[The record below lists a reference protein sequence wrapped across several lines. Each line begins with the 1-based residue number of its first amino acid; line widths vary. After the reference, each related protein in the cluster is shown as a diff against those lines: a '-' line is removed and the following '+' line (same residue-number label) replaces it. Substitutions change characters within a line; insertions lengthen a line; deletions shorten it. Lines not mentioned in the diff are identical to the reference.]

1 MLKKLFA
8 SKVIQIHVGDRVQH
22 NTSKHRGTVLGTA
35 TINGSIKVHA
45 VTVRYDDGY
54 EAIQIPANEFTK
66 IGVAS

>member
-8 SKVIQIHVGDRVQH
+8 SKVIKIQVGDRVQH

-35 TINGSIKVHA
+35 TINASIKIHA
-45 VTVRYDDGY
+45 VTVRYDDGF
-54 EAIQIPANEFTK
+54 EAVLIPGNEFTK